1 MRFWARVLPSAL
13 LLLSAC
19 KGSSGPAPAAAPQPP
34 DVAPAMTAI
43 VADFRGVIALL
54 ADEPGAEDPATTVA
68 WLLVGV
74 EHDRLEALGARVA
87 GDAAASAAFL
97 DQLEAAPAYHDADKL
112 VFRDLLAELPA
123 SARTEKDRGVLDGI
137 QARYDAELKTIFG
150 RLPTRGMADH
160 REAWEAYLAFVRR
173 EISTEALIKAHAAE
187 LEVLGKG
194 GRGGALPWRDDKD
207 QVTGLRFPEKSV
219 LLTFD
224 DGPSARYTPVILDIL
239 ARFGVR
245 GVFFEVGR
253 NVGKAAAETR
263 RVLASGQALANHS
276 FTHAFLPKLAA
287 DDLNHQLADTNQAL
301 AAAANDKTLLFRPPY
316 GARNE
321 QVLKTAS
328 ALGMKTVLWNVDSQD
343 WADPVPQSIA
353 NRVLNQ
359 VERQKRGIILFHDIH
374 ERTTEAL
381 PLVISEL
388 QKRGYTFLAWDGRDF
403 TVPRGGPVAPT
414 PAAATA
420 AAVGSGGAAAAP
432 LAGARL
438 YRDSWAV
445 VVGINAYKS
454 WPRLSY
460 AVNDAQAVRDMLV
473 RTYAFPPDHV
483 TTLLDGEATRE
494 KILAALGDNL
504 ADAKKVAHDDRVFV
518 FFAGHGVT
526 RKLPSGKNQGYIVP
540 VDAAAQSFQ
549 SQAISMTNLQDAS
562 DAIPAKH
569 VFFVMDACY
578 SGLALTRGGSAGGA
592 GADRRQYLME
602 ITRRQSREVL
612 TAGGGDEQVADNGP
626 GGHSIFT
633 WTLLQGLGG
642 KADLDGDG
650 AITAT
655 ELAAYVA
662 PGVSSLSRQTPVFGH
677 LVGSEGG
684 DLVFVLKPEDEF
696 LSEESRQLDGEAIQL
711 SAALDKVRAQVEAKK
726 ARNDKLRKELDAAS
740 SALATGTATAT
751 PTPTPTGDGGTNGVV
766 AGAAAMTA
774 GGPDTSGEE
783 ARREIQRGMS
793 LFREKRYEE
802 AAQSF
807 QRVLA
812 LHPGHVMATNNLA
825 FTYFKLGRNDDAI
838 TWYRKTIALDPKR
851 AIAYANLGDA
861 LAQAGQ
867 NAEAR
872 AAYQKFLELQPGSKL
887 ADGVQKK
894 IAVLP

>member
-1 MRFWARVLPSAL
+1 
-13 LLLSAC
+13 
-19 KGSSGPAPAAAPQPP
+19 
-34 DVAPAMTAI
+34 
-43 VADFRGVIALL
+43 
-54 ADEPGAEDPATTVA
+54 
-68 WLLVGV
+68 
-74 EHDRLEALGARVA
+74 
-87 GDAAASAAFL
+87 
-97 DQLEAAPAYHDADKL
+97 
-112 VFRDLLAELPA
+112 
-123 SARTEKDRGVLDGI
+123 
-137 QARYDAELKTIFG
+137 
-150 RLPTRGMADH
+150 
-160 REAWEAYLAFVRR
+160 
-173 EISTEALIKAHAAE
+173 
-187 LEVLGKG
+187 
-194 GRGGALPWRDDKD
+194 
-207 QVTGLRFPEKSV
+207 
-219 LLTFD
+219 
-224 DGPSARYTPVILDIL
+224 
-239 ARFGVR
+239 
-245 GVFFEVGR
+245 
-253 NVGKAAAETR
+253 
-263 RVLASGQALANHS
+263 
-276 FTHAFLPKLAA
+276 
-287 DDLNHQLADTNQAL
+287 
-301 AAAANDKTLLFRPPY
+301 
-316 GARNE
+316 
-321 QVLKTAS
+321 
-328 ALGMKTVLWNVDSQD
+328 
-343 WADPVPQSIA
+343 
-353 NRVLNQ
+353 
-359 VERQKRGIILFHDIH
+359 
-374 ERTTEAL
+374 
-381 PLVISEL
+381 
-388 QKRGYTFLAWDGRDF
+388 
-403 TVPRGGPVAPT
+403 
-414 PAAATA
+414 
-420 AAVGSGGAAAAP
+420 VGSGGAAAAP

-504 ADAKKVAHDDRVFV
+504 ADAKKVSHDDRVFV

-766 AGAAAMTA
+766 AGAAAMNA